1 MGLSGP
7 DENAVVL
14 RRRDGLAETRCCHR
28 SWPLW
33 ARNGHAK
40 PGFQEPLTLILG
52 QAPRY
57 LRDARVM
64 IITGGSLVLLG
75 LIGYGLAT
83 EGHDTHWLLCYFG
96 GLIGIVGVGTRV
108 VAWMH
113 GRLQICPQCYA
124 NMRRG
129 LTTCPHCGFTE
140 ELSCA

>member
-52 QAPRY
+52 QAPR
-57 LRDARVM
+57 
-64 IITGGSLVLLG
+64 SLSEKAPVESSIVA
-75 LIGYGLAT
+75 IGQMTDDNASSL
-83 EGHDTHWLLCYFG
+83 
-96 GLIGIVGVGTRV
+96 
-108 VAWMH
+108 
-113 GRLQICPQCYA
+113 
-124 NMRRG
+124 
-129 LTTCPHCGFTE
+129 
-140 ELSCA
+140 

>member
-52 QAPRY
+52 QAPRSSTSVCG
-57 LRDARVM
+57 R
-64 IITGGSLVLLG
+64 GGVRKNHSLC
-75 LIGYGLAT
+75 
-83 EGHDTHWLLCYFG
+83 H
-96 GLIGIVGVGTRV
+96 IVAAFPSRAFAAASFPPAV
-108 VAWMH
+108 
-113 GRLQICPQCYA
+113 
-124 NMRRG
+124 
-129 LTTCPHCGFTE
+129 
-140 ELSCA
+140 S

>member
-52 QAPRY
+52 QAPR
-57 LRDARVM
+57 LGFKLVEDIPEGSETLDAR
-64 IITGGSLVLLG
+64 G
-75 LIGYGLAT
+75 
-83 EGHDTHWLLCYFG
+83 E
-96 GLIGIVGVGTRV
+96 
-108 VAWMH
+108 
-113 GRLQICPQCYA
+113 
-124 NMRRG
+124 
-129 LTTCPHCGFTE
+129 
-140 ELSCA
+140 

>member
-52 QAPRY
+52 QAPR
-57 LRDARVM
+57 
-64 IITGGSLVLLG
+64 T
-75 LIGYGLAT
+75 LINCL
-83 EGHDTHWLLCYFG
+83 DSSSQ
-96 GLIGIVGVGTRV
+96 R
-108 VAWMH
+108 
-113 GRLQICPQCYA
+113 
-124 NMRRG
+124 
-129 LTTCPHCGFTE
+129 
-140 ELSCA
+140 

>member
-52 QAPRY
+52 QAHR
-57 LRDARVM
+57 LE
-64 IITGGSLVLLG
+64 
-75 LIGYGLAT
+75 YGLWR
-83 EGHDTHWLLCYFG
+83 HDPTCAYLAAQELQ
-96 GLIGIVGVGTRV
+96 R
-108 VAWMH
+108 
-113 GRLQICPQCYA
+113 GR
-124 NMRRG
+124 R
-129 LTTCPHCGFTE
+129 
-140 ELSCA
+140 

>member
-52 QAPRY
+52 QAPR
-57 LRDARVM
+57 
-64 IITGGSLVLLG
+64 
-75 LIGYGLAT
+75 
-83 EGHDTHWLLCYFG
+83 
-96 GLIGIVGVGTRV
+96 
-108 VAWMH
+108 
-113 GRLQICPQCYA
+113 
-124 NMRRG
+124 RR
-129 LTTCPHCGFTE
+129 
-140 ELSCA
+140 

>member
-52 QAPRY
+52 QAPRRRWHVF
-57 LRDARVM
+57 LIEVDQLGCLHRDEPPAQRNV
-64 IITGGSLVLLG
+64 I
-75 LIGYGLAT
+75 
-83 EGHDTHWLLCYFG
+83 CC
-96 GLIGIVGVGTRV
+96 RV
-108 VAWMH
+108 V
-113 GRLQICPQCYA
+113 
-124 NMRRG
+124 
-129 LTTCPHCGFTE
+129 T
-140 ELSCA
+140 

>member
-52 QAPRY
+52 QAPRHAVRASEHHGT
-57 LRDARVM
+57 LNLP
-64 IITGGSLVLLG
+64 GSLPWIYLPVWPTVRSS
-75 LIGYGLAT
+75 AAVS
-83 EGHDTHWLLCYFG
+83 
-96 GLIGIVGVGTRV
+96 VG
-108 VAWMH
+108 
-113 GRLQICPQCYA
+113 
-124 NMRRG
+124 
-129 LTTCPHCGFTE
+129 
-140 ELSCA
+140 

>member
-52 QAPRY
+52 QAPSRPHNIGTLVTFPSAHYPY
-57 LRDARVM
+57 LPVVECM
-64 IITGGSLVLLG
+64 NPTWTELVSALPPAG
-75 LIGYGLAT
+75 PP
-83 EGHDTHWLLCYFG
+83 DF
-96 GLIGIVGVGTRV
+96 
-108 VAWMH
+108 
-113 GRLQICPQCYA
+113 
-124 NMRRG
+124 
-129 LTTCPHCGFTE
+129 
-140 ELSCA
+140 